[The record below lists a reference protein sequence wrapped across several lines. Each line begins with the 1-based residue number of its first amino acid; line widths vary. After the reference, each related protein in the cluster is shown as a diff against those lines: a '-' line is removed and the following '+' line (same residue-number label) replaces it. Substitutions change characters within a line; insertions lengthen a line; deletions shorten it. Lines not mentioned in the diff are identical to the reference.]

1 MRSKGIQE
9 RRDPEVT
16 GVHFINESIST
27 LVLHSGLYQPIIK
40 HVIFQKEE
48 KDDNISSKWYL
59 KIRYVELSSS
69 S

>member
-16 GVHFINESIST
+16 GVHFINQSIST
-27 LVLHSGLYQPIIK
+27 LVLHSGLYQAIIK

-48 KDDNISSKWYL
+48 KDYNISSK
-59 KIRYVELSSS
+59 
-69 S
+69 

>member
-9 RRDPEVT
+9 HRDPEVT
-16 GVHFINESIST
+16 GVHFINERIST

-48 KDDNISSKWYL
+48 KDYNISSK
-59 KIRYVELSSS
+59 
-69 S
+69 